1 MRALPVVC
9 ANASTETRRS
19 KLKKL
24 AVTAA
29 IAATVSLTTL
39 IAAGP
44 ATAATSR
51 HHQQYD
57 QSRSGP
63 GYYEGDY
70 EYRIDRRDRASSP
83 YVGGVG

>member
-1 MRALPVVC
+1 M
-9 ANASTETRRS
+9 
-19 KLKKL
+19 KKL

-29 IAATVSLTTL
+29 LAATVSLSTL

-44 ATAATSR
+44 AAAATSR
-51 HHQQYD
+51 HHHQVE

-63 GYYEGDY
+63 GFYEGDY